1 MIKNSR
7 KSSSRRR
14 KELVNV
20 CPIRLHVHWLL
31 HLDFVVGKR
40 DSTVVSSSGGGGGG
54 GGGGGDGDGSG
65 MDGGQA
71 SISASASASAC

>member
-54 GGGGGDGDGSG
+54 GDGDGSG